1 MKKLLLLAM
10 ASVALTSIMAQP
22 TVAPTNEQ
30 VGNPRGEN
38 SGDYNVIQSY
48 ELGYRFATL
57 SGDGGMYDSTVNYGD
72 GIRLLSSSLTVQS
85 RDGHGLL
92 FDHLVITTQGLGG
105 DPYQSAILRIEKNRL
120 YRYDMMWRLSAYVDP
135 AETISFGEHAM
146 NTTRTMQDHDLT
158 LFPQSRVKLF
168 LGYSRNLETGPAITT
183 IQLYSSAGNE
193 YPLFQNVHEET
204 NEYRLGGEVKFLGV
218 RLNIMHG
225 WEDYQENSPESLT
238 SPSTGNN
245 PTMPSQ
251 GNNPTLGQTL
261 NSFQSNEPMHGTS
274 PYWRVGLFAEGHKFW
289 AINGRFTYVA
299 GKDAFTLNENSAGT
313 SVGVPNQLQ
322 VVSFGNA
329 QRPALA
335 SNLNISLF
343 PATHVVITNQTSYSN
358 IRMLGDSYFTEIAN
372 GTVVSPVL
380 PFQYL
385 GIQIFSNTTDL
396 MFHPKKWFSVHGGF
410 EYSDRH
416 INSVQ
421 GQSNLGDP
429 APDQAPYEQSNQLKA
444 GAFGFRLKPVKDV
457 TISADAEVGR
467 QNKPIYPISDGN
479 YQAFRGRIEYKKK
492 QFRLAAYGKTDY
504 NINSDIL
511 TSYASHE
518 RTYGGDGSWITN
530 SWFSIDASYTK
541 LHLNTLGGINYFSEG
556 IDISGESSYYVS
568 NIHSATL
575 GARFAILKRADL
587 FVGYSHVQ
595 DTGDGRATPDGAG
608 LYSALPAF
616 QAAQTFPLRY
626 LSPSVRLSVRIT
638 PKLRWN
644 AGFQYYGYRE
654 QFSSAQDYQAN
665 TGFTSLSFSF

>member
-1 MKKLLLLAM
+1 MRKLFLFSM
-10 ASVALTSIMAQP
+10 AFVALAQP
-22 TVAPTNEQ
+22 PVAPTSEQ
-30 VGNPRGEN
+30 TGNPRGEN
-38 SGDYNVIQSY
+38 SGDYNIIPSF
-48 ELGYRFATL
+48 ELGYRFATIG
-57 SGDGGMYDSTVNYGD
+57 GDGGMYDSTVNYGD

-85 RDGHGLL
+85 RDGHGRL
-92 FDHLVITTQGLGG
+92 FDHLVLSTQGLGG

-120 YRYDMMWRLSAYVDP
+120 YRYDMTWRLTAYVDP
-135 AETISFGEHAM
+135 AETVSYGEHAT

-158 LFPQSRVKLF
+158 LFPQSRFKLF
-168 LGYSRNLETGPAITT
+168 LGYSRNLETGPALTT
-183 IQLYSSAGNE
+183 IQLSNPSANE
-193 YPLFQNVHEET
+193 YPLFENVHQET

-218 RLNIMHG
+218 RLNVMHG
-225 WEDYQENSPESLT
+225 WEDYQENTPESLV
-238 SPSTGNN
+238 SAST
-245 PTMPSQ
+245 
-251 GNNPTLGQTL
+251 GNNPTLGQAL

-274 PYWRVGLFAEGHKFW
+274 PCWRVALFGEGKKFW
-289 AINGRFTYVA
+289 AVNGRFTYVA
-299 GKDAFTLNENSAGT
+299 GKDAFALNENSAGT
-313 SVGVPNQLQ
+313 NVGVPNQLQ

-335 SNLNISLF
+335 SNFTISLF
-343 PATHVVITNQTSYSN
+343 PATHWVFTNQTSFSN
-358 IRMLGDSYFTEIAN
+358 IRMIGDSYFTEIAN

-385 GIQIFSNTTDL
+385 GIQIFSNATDL
-396 MFHPKKWFSVHGGF
+396 MFHPSKWFSIHGGF

-416 INSVQ
+416 IGSVQ
-421 GQSNLGDP
+421 GQNNLGDP
-429 APDQAPYEQSNQLKA
+429 APAQPAIEQSNQLKA
-444 GAFGFRLKPVKDV
+444 GALGFRLKPLKEL

-492 QFRLAAYGKTDY
+492 QFRVGAYGKTDY

-518 RTYGGDGSWITN
+518 RTYGADGSWVWN
-530 SWFSIDASYTK
+530 SWFSIDASYAK
-541 LHLNTLGGINYFSEG
+541 LHLNTLGGIDYFSG
-556 IDISGESSYYVS
+556 GVDVSGESSYYVS

-575 GARFAILKRADL
+575 GARFTLLKRADF

-595 DTGDGRATPDGAG
+595 DVGDGRATPDGAG

-616 QAAQTFPLRY
+616 EAAQTFPLRY
-626 LSPSVRLSVRIT
+626 LSPSVRLSIRIT

-644 AGFQYYGYRE
+644 AGYQYYGYRE

-665 TGFTSLSFSF
+665 TGFTSLAFSF